1 IGVVNRS
8 QKDID
13 DRKDIRKALSDESK
27 FFTEHP
33 AYGPD
38 MAHKLG
44 IKYLQEYL
52 QSELSNHIFRRLPQ
66 SKPKLETKLF
76 EINERLSEMDVPLTE
91 ETKERHLAQ
100 TNESFRQSFDSAMG
114 GKVCRVD
121 TKKLSGGA
129 RINVLMNDTFAK
141 EVDQLFYD
149 ETRLGREIATAILNA
164 PGARLALFIP
174 DVAFTSCVESQI
186 ELFRMPSLACVDWVT
201 NEIINSVNE
210 SIDKLKCFPNL
221 KNIYSKL
228 TLDSVRESNKK
239 CKIFV
244 EHIVATEKCYIN
256 TIHED
261 FKKVTGELTS
271 SLISDVQLKVTTQAI
286 QQNSK
291 SDRFS
296 YKKKDFWFVLK
307 GSTLSW
313 FTDETHKV
321 QRGSVDVKGF
331 HLKSETDFSLTLVL
345 SKKKLLSLG
354 SNSEH
359 EFVFNSKDMTLKW
372 KDWFE
377 GVGVK
382 VDNGGPAADNESLY
396 KDTKSES
403 NQSLSRYSQ
412 SSHSIS
418 SHSCEDMAFPD
429 HMPGQVDV
437 VKKYIDKYV
446 VILKTIFRDRL
457 PKLCQLELIDS
468 TSKFIATE
476 LHVRLRHQFPTIDD
490 ILGEDPDKDERIDL
504 QNRKQHYIEAIDI
517 IDKFSKMKL

>member
-1 IGVVNRS
+1 DLMDPGTNARDILNGKHEIRLKRGFIGVVNRS

-13 DRKDIRKALSDESK
+13 DRKDIQKALSDESK

-38 MAHKLG
+38 MAYKLG

-52 QSELSNHIFRRLPQ
+52 QSELSNHILRRLPQ
-66 SKPKLETKLF
+66 SKPKLETKLS
-76 EINERLSEMDVPLTE
+76 EINERLSEMEVPLTE
-91 ETKERHLAQ
+91 KTKETHLAQ

-141 EVDQLFYD
+141 EVDHLFYD

-164 PGARLALFIP
+164 PGAKLALFIP

-186 ELFRMPSLACVDWVT
+186 ELFRMPSLAD
-201 NEIINSVNE
+201 
-210 SIDKLKCFPNL
+210 
-221 KNIYSKL
+221 IYSKL

-244 EHIVATEKCYIN
+244 EHMVATEKCYIN

-321 QRGSVDVKGF
+321 QKGSVDVKGF

-345 SKKKLLSLG
+345 PKKKLLSLG

-437 VKKYIDKYV
+437 VKKYIDRYV

-517 IDKFSKMKL
+517 IDKFCKMKL